1 MEILLEISI
10 DQVAIIINI
19 PVIHYYKKLTL
30 IQSRC
35 LVN

>member
-10 DQVAIIINI
+10 EQVAIIIDI
-19 PVIHYYKKLTL
+19 IHYYKKLTL